1 MSRWETLRYGDD
13 ADEGSE
19 SNMKK
24 AVFSIYV

>member
-1 MSRWETLRYGDD
+1 MGSWKILRYDDD

-24 AVFSIYV
+24 VVFSIYV